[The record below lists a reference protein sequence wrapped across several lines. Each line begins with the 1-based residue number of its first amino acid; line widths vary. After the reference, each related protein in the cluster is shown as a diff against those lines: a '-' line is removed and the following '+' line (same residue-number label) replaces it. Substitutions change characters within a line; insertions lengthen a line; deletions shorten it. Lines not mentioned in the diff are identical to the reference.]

1 MRGSVLVMSVA
12 LLALLRPVGSS
23 SARAVQEPGW
33 YSAAQADSG
42 ADAYYHHCAA
52 CHGVHLEGAKGMA
65 LSGPKFFSRYGGKKM
80 STLWLGL
87 STKMPPTAPGSIPQ
101 PEALNILA
109 YIFRQNGLPGGAD
122 LSVATQDLER
132 VIPKKP
138 SNKS

>member
-1 MRGSVLVMSVA
+1 MRFSVLFMSVT

-23 SARAVQEPGW
+23 SARTVQEPGW
-33 YSAAQADSG
+33 YSTAQADSG
-42 ADAYYHHCAA
+42 ADAYYHRCAA
-52 CHGVHLEGAKGMA
+52 CHGVHLEGHKGKA
-65 LSGPKFFSRYGGKKM
+65 LAGPQFFSRYGGKPM
-80 STLWLGL
+80 SKFWLEV
-87 STKMPPTAPGSIPQ
+87 STKMPPSAPGSIPQ

-138 SNKS
+138 PTKS